1 MSDLSGDALAAS
13 LIAGAG
19 AGAGATGGAKKG
31 KLGTLMPTIGAVA
44 LLSVIAIGG
53 GAGMG
58 LLLGGGEE
66 KPAPAAG
73 AETQAPTPLAKPAES
88 DPRGPTVVL
97 KLPPVVTNVS
107 SPPKVLLRV
116 EASIV
121 FHEKEVEKPELLA
134 AEIQSDML
142 VFLRTL
148 ELPQVEGA
156 RGLLHLREDLTER
169 AQLRSPAIEDLLIQ
183 SLVVQ

>member
-19 AGAGATGGAKKG
+19 AGAGAAGGAKKG
-31 KLGTLMPTIGAVA
+31 KLGKLMPTIGAVA
-44 LLSVIAIGG
+44 LLSVTAIGG
-53 GAGMG
+53 GAGVG
-58 LLLGGGEE
+58 LLLGGGE
-66 KPAPAAG
+66 KPVPVAVAG
-73 AETQAPTPLAKPAES
+73 TQAAKASAKPAET
-88 DPRGPTVVL
+88 DPRGPTVLL

-121 FHEKEVEKPELLA
+121 FHEKEVEEPEILA